1 MEAAGKALMANE
13 RASGQRLLGPVDH
26 VALEAPAHRARHLV
40 RLLIGALVLISTA
53 GVLVGAL
60 AVALPNEDR
69 ALPSLALSVVILL
82 GGLFVGL
89 TDFVHSKSVTALVR
103 TAAVL
108 RQSAAE
114 RAADLAR
121 ANAILRRRD
130 EERAI
135 LFATM
140 SHELRTPL
148 NAIIGSSRALLDHL
162 DGELTEAQRDD
173 VTQIFEGGTG
183 LLAIVNSTL
192 DLARIDAGALTL
204 TTAPVQ
210 LWAVVEEVVALLR
223 PLAATR
229 GLDLD
234 RAIPPDLPPVEADED
249 RLRQILVNLVGNAVK
264 FTYAGTISI
273 RAEVSDD
280 RVLIAVKDTGIGID
294 REAQDVIFEPFR
306 QAESGT
312 DRQAGGTGLG
322 LAISRRLVELMDGR
336 IWVESEP
343 GTGSTFSVLLPA
355 SVRPILRF
363 RGSEGGEL
371 AASDVVVVAQP
382 ERAGQL
388 VAALSQRGV
397 TARCITGDDWLGQLR
412 AAQPRLA
419 LFDVLQ
425 PRAEGWR
432 ALAQLRA
439 TTEHVGLPVGLVGLG
454 FGSGRVVLPGDLD
467 ALVDSDPALVA
478 AAEEMTHLTEIGRS
492 RQASRMLIVGP
503 EESWRRRVNSI
514 LERAG
519 VRATDAADADDAKD
533 VARRVPLRGLIVDV
547 RATEPGIAD
556 LLSAAERDDNW
567 RHLPTLVV
575 LPPVLTPRQQRE
587 LHLSSA
593 AWSRNGALTMD
604 KLAETIVQQVTCA
617 YRWPAIV
624 GGRA

>member
-1 MEAAGKALMANE
+1 MANE
-13 RASGQRLLGPVDH
+13 RVSGQWFLGPVDH

-40 RLLIGALVLISTA
+40 RLLIGAIVLISTA
-53 GVLVGAL
+53 GVVLGIL
-60 AVALPNEDR
+60 AVALPSEDR
-69 ALPSLALSVVILL
+69 AWPSLALIVVTLL

-89 TDFVHSKSVTALVR
+89 TDFVHGKSVTTLVR
-103 TAAVL
+103 TASAL

-114 RAADLAR
+114 RATDLAR
-121 ANAILRRRD
+121 ANAALRRRD

-148 NAIIGSSRALLDHL
+148 NAMIGSSRALLDNL

-173 VTQIFEGGTG
+173 VTQICEGGTG

-210 LWAVVEEVVALLR
+210 LRPVIEEVVALLR
-223 PLAATR
+223 PLATTR
-229 GLDLD
+229 GLDLNH
-234 RAIPPDLPPVEADED
+234 AIPSDLPPVEVDED
-249 RLRQILVNLVGNAVK
+249 RLRQILVNLVGNALK
-264 FTYAGTISI
+264 FTDAGTVTI
-273 RAEVSDD
+273 RAEVADD
-280 RVLIAVKDTGIGID
+280 RVLIAVADTGIGIN
-294 REAQDVIFEPFR
+294 REAQEMIFEPFR

-336 IWVESEP
+336 VWVESEP
-343 GTGSTFSVLLPA
+343 DAGSTFSVLLPA
-355 SVRPILRF
+355 SARPTLRF
-363 RGSEGGEL
+363 RSPEGGL
-371 AASDVVVVAQP
+371 GASDVVVVAQP

-388 VAALSQRGV
+388 IAALSQRGV
-397 TARCITGDDWLGQLR
+397 TTRCVTGADWLGQLR
-412 AAQPRLA
+412 AVRPRLV

-425 PRAEGWR
+425 PRAEAWR

-439 TTEHVGLPVGLVGLG
+439 TTEHAGLPVGLVGLG

-467 ALVDSDPALVA
+467 VLVDSDPALIA
-478 AAEEMTHLTEIGRS
+478 AAEEMTRQTEIGRS
-492 RQASRMLIVGP
+492 RQASRVLVVGFDA
-503 EESWRRRVNSI
+503 SWRSRVSSI

-519 VRATDAADADDAKD
+519 VRAIDAADADDVKD
-533 VARRVPLRGLIVDV
+533 VARRVPLRGLVVDI
-547 RATEPGIAD
+547 RATEPGIAE
-556 LLSAAERDDNW
+556 LLSAAERDDHW
-567 RHLPTLVV
+567 RHLPILVV

-587 LHLSSA
+587 LQLTSA

-604 KLAETIVQQVTCA
+604 QLAETIVQQVTCA

>member
-1 MEAAGKALMANE
+1 MANE
-13 RASGQRLLGPVDH
+13 RVSGQRLLGPVDH
-26 VALEAPAHRARHLV
+26 VALEAPARRARQLV
-40 RLLIGALVLISTA
+40 RLLIGAIVVISAAAVVL
-53 GVLVGAL
+53 GVL
-60 AVALPNEDR
+60 AVALPSEDR
-69 ALPSLALSVVILL
+69 ALPSLAVVVVTLL

-89 TDFVHSKSVTALVR
+89 TDFVHGKSVTALVQ
-103 TAAVL
+103 TAAAL

-114 RAADLAR
+114 RATDLAR

-130 EERAI
+130 EDRAI

-148 NAIIGSSRALLDHL
+148 NAIIGSSRALLDNL
-162 DGELTEAQRDD
+162 DGELSEAQRGD
-173 VTQIFEGGTG
+173 VTQICEGGTG

-192 DLARIDAGALTL
+192 DLARIDAGALSL

-210 LWAVVEEVVALLR
+210 VWAVVEEVVALLR

-229 GLDLD
+229 GLALD
-234 RAIPPDLPPVEADED
+234 RAIPSDLPPVEADED
-249 RLRQILVNLVGNAVK
+249 RLRQVLVNLVSNAIK
-264 FTYAGTISI
+264 FTYAGTVTV
-273 RAEVSDD
+273 RAEASED
-280 RVLIAVKDTGIGID
+280 RVMIAVADTGIGIG
-294 REAQDVIFEPFR
+294 RESQEVIFEPFR

-343 GTGSTFSVLLPA
+343 GAGSTFSILLPA
-355 SVRPILRF
+355 SARPTLRF
-363 RGSEGGEL
+363 RGSEDGL
-371 AASDVVVVAQP
+371 DASDVVLVAQP

-388 VAALSQRGV
+388 VAALAQRGV
-397 TARCITGDDWLGQLR
+397 TARCVTGADWLGQLR
-412 AAQPRLA
+412 AARPRLA
-419 LFDVLQ
+419 LFDLLQ
-425 PRAEGWR
+425 PRAEAWR

-439 TTEHVGLPVGLVGLG
+439 TTEHAGLPVGLVGLG

-467 ALVDSDPALVA
+467 ALVDSDPALIA

-492 RQASRMLIVGP
+492 RQASRVLVVGHDP
-503 EESWRRRVNSI
+503 SWRQRVNSI

-519 VRATDAADADDAKD
+519 VRAVDAADADGAKD

-547 RATEPGIAD
+547 RATDPGIAD

-575 LPPVLTPRQQRE
+575 LPPVLSPRQQRE
-587 LHLSSA
+587 LHLTSA
-593 AWSRNGALTMD
+593 AWSRNGALTMEQ
-604 KLAETIVQQVTCA
+604 LAETIVQQVTCA